1 MPGDIR
7 FLLDEN
13 MPRPV
18 AIGLRRRGVDAVTV
32 QELGRAGLPDPD
44 QIAFALQ
51 EGRVLAT
58 LDTDYLVLHA
68 NGTPHAGVAYAHPA
82 RRSVGHIIAAL
93 MLIHEVLEPADMLGR
108 VEYL

>member
-1 MPGDIR
+1 MPGDIK

-32 QELGRAGLPDPD
+32 QEIGRAGLPDPD
-44 QIAFALQ
+44 QLVFAYQ
-51 EGRVLAT
+51 QGRVLAT
-58 LDTDYLVLHA
+58 LDTDYLILHSSGA
-68 NGTPHAGVAYAHPA
+68 PHAGVAYARPS
-82 RRSVGHIIAAL
+82 RRSIGHLTDAL
-93 MLIHEVLEPADMLGR
+93 MLIYEVLEPNDILGH